1 MADWTLILWRQDG
14 PEDFN
19 ALAAEGYRLLS
30 LFREGEGEPAFET
43 VRDRTLAKAFSWTE
57 EAFADTLRKGQTNR
71 GNALLGDLG
80 YSVSFFSDGECPVGY
95 QLHTGE
101 RRGMDS
107 FVVRIPEERQ
117 RGIFAPERIEE
128 TLRRSAAIFRPFWGC
143 VDTGR
148 PPEGGYLGEDDRP
161 VLCWLNYWPEPMA
174 RKIGKLRI
182 RLACAGTEAELK
194 DGILRT
200 GPLPPTEEGRAAL
213 AHRLGLLKAM
223 LPLE

>member
-1 MADWTLILWRQDG
+1 MADWTLILWRRDG
-14 PEDFN
+14 PEDFD

-30 LFREGEGEPAFET
+30 LFREGEGGPAFET
-43 VRDRTLAKAFSWTE
+43 VRDRTRAKPFPWTE
-57 EAFADTLRKGQTNR
+57 EAFADALRKGRTTQ

-80 YSVSFFSDGECPVGY
+80 YSIAFFSSGECPVGY
-95 QLHTGE
+95 QLHTGD
-101 RRGMDS
+101 RRGLDG

-117 RGIFAPERIEE
+117 RGLFALERIGE

-143 VDTGR
+143 VDTET
-148 PPEGGYLGEDDRP
+148 PPESGYLGEDGRP

-182 RLACAGTEAELK
+182 RLACAGTEAEFK

-200 GPLPPTEEGRAAL
+200 GPLPPTEEERAAL
-213 AHRLGLLKAM
+213 AHRLGLLKAT

>member
-1 MADWTLILWRQDG
+1 MADWTLILWRRDG
-14 PEDFN
+14 PEDFD

-30 LFREGEGEPAFET
+30 LFREGEGGPAFET
-43 VRDRTLAKAFSWTE
+43 VRDRTRAKPFPWTE
-57 EAFADTLRKGQTNR
+57 EAFADALRKGQTNW

-80 YSVSFFSDGECPVGY
+80 YSVAFFSSGECPVGY
-95 QLHTGE
+95 QLHTGD
-101 RRGMDS
+101 RRGLDG

-117 RGIFAPERIEE
+117 RGLFALERIGE

-143 VDTGR
+143 VDTET
-148 PPEGGYLGEDDRP
+148 PPAGGYLGEDGRP

-182 RLACAGTEAELK
+182 RLACAGTEAEFK

-200 GPLPPTEEGRAAL
+200 GPLPPTEEERAAL
-213 AHRLGLLKAM
+213 AHRLGLLKAT